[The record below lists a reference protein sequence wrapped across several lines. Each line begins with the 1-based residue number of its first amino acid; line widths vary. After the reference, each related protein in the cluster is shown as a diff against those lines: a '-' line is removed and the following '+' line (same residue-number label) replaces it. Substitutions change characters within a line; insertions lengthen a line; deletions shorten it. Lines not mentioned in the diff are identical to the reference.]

1 MVWRL
6 RFYDDSGVE
15 IGYVEK
21 PDRDTYSVF
30 VTHPSS
36 GWSDFESRLQRRER
50 LILDAPDIETDTTY
64 GVRDTGPMLDRLPPE
79 AHLQEIQ
86 TEFSHPDVAD
96 SSLDDE

>member
-1 MVWRL
+1 MTWIL

-36 GWSDFESRLQRRER
+36 GWSDFETRLQRLDR
-50 LILDAPDIETDTTY
+50 LALPEPDIETDLPMGTL
-64 GVRDTGPMLDRLPPE
+64 DTGPMLDRLNPKS
-79 AHLQEIQ
+79 HLEIIQ
-86 TEFSHPDVAD
+86 NEFCHPGVASTE
-96 SSLDDE
+96 LNDE